1 MKLAFHAQT
10 PIKRH
15 VKVQGNRSFF
25 DGDVIYW
32 SVRKG
37 KHPQLPYRVAQL
49 LKRDKGKCS
58 ECGLLFVGGD
68 LIEVDHKL
76 PKKEGGT
83 SRFDNLQPIHRH
95 CHDVKTARDK
105 AAKALSKISG

>member
-1 MKLAFHAQT
+1 MKLLFHAQT

-15 VKVQGNRSFF
+15 VKVKGDRSFF

-32 SVRKG
+32 STRKG
-37 KHPQLPYRVAQL
+37 RHPQLPNLVAQL
-49 LKRDKGKCS
+49 LKRHSGRCP
-58 ECGLLFVGGD
+58 ECELLFVGND

-83 SRFDNLQPIHRH
+83 DRFDNLQPIHRH
-95 CHDVKTARDK
+95 CHDVKTARDRLTK
-105 AAKALSKISG
+105 VSFEVSG